1 MSALDVDKLL
11 GEVSPDEPCGPD
23 LEYDPV
29 FGEMERSAQIKPEQ
43 QFGDTIIPAE
53 EPDWREIKRLALD
66 VLGRCKDLR
75 AAMYLARALV
85 RTDGFAGLADSLS
98 LLSGYIER
106 YWETVHPRL
115 DPDDGNDPTM
125 RVNIIASVCDETMML
140 SGVRN
145 APLVSS
151 RAVGRFCLRD
161 VRIADGT
168 LPAPASAENAPP
180 NLATIEAAF
189 SDASIEEIQETA
201 AAISAAME
209 RAAAIEAALD
219 ARVGASQSP
228 DLSDFGSELKAA
240 LHVVNEQLQRR
251 GVGIVS
257 AENTDD
263 AEAGGS
269 DGEAQQQAGI
279 SGAINGRDDVIKALD
294 KICEYYQKREPS
306 SPVPLLLERAKR
318 LVSKNFMEILED
330 MAPDGLDQAG
340 KLAGKKNEN

>member
-1 MSALDVDKLL
+1 MSVIDVEKYLQ
-11 GEVSPDEPCGPD
+11 EISPDEPCGAD
-23 LEYDPV
+23 LEYDAV
-29 FGEMERSAQIKPEQ
+29 FGEMERASQIKPEQ

-66 VLGRCKDLR
+66 IVGRSKDLR

-85 RTDGFAGLADSLS
+85 RTEGFAGLADSLA
-98 LLSGYIER
+98 LLGGYIER
-106 YWETVHPRL
+106 YWDTVHPHL

-125 RVNIIASVCDETMML
+125 RVNIIASLCDVTMML
-140 SGVRN
+140 NGVRN
-145 APLVSS
+145 TPLVSS
-151 RAVGRFCLRD
+151 RAVGRFSLRD

-168 LPAPASAENAPP
+168 LPAPANTETAPP
-180 NLATIEAAF
+180 TMASIEAAF
-189 SDASIEEIQETA
+189 SDAAIEEIQETA

-209 RAAAIEAALD
+209 RAVAIEAALD
-219 ARVGASQSP
+219 ARIGASQSP

-240 LHVVNEQLQRR
+240 LHIVNGQLQRR
-251 GVGIVS
+251 GVGVVGD
-257 AENTDD
+257 ENTE
-263 AEAGGS
+263 EAGAGEGG
-269 DGEAQQQAGI
+269 GEAQQQAGI

-330 MAPDGLDQAG
+330 MAPDGLDQAV